1 MKDFLKIKGAREHNL
16 KGVDLVI
23 PRNKFVVFTGLSGS
37 GKSSLAFDTIYA
49 EGQRRYVESLTSY
62 ARQFLGQMEK
72 PDVESIE
79 GLSPA
84 ISIDQKTTARNP
96 RSTVGTV
103 TEIYD
108 YLRLLFARTGVPH
121 CPVCGVEIS
130 PMSVDQIVEQVMEIP
145 DGTRMEVLAPVV
157 RGRKGTY
164 VKQLQDYLKQGFVR
178 CRVDG
183 ELYEISEVPELD
195 KNKKHDI
202 EIVVDRVVLHSEER
216 GRIAGSV
223 ESALKLTNSL
233 VMIHIL
239 DPEEKRLFNTSFACV
254 DHGQGISEMEPRMF
268 SFNAP
273 YGACPDCDGLGAYS
287 YVDERLI
294 VPDES
299 KSIAECALTVLNK
312 NNDDT
317 YYGSIINGILKH
329 CKASQNT
336 PYRDLPEVAKRMIM
350 HGTGDVK
357 IQFSFESRFSG
368 HREVNRTFEGLIPN
382 LERRHK
388 ESYSDAMRTYI
399 ESFMSVNECPTCHG
413 ARLRPEVLAVTVGGK
428 NIYEVSTMSVHRL
441 IDFFED
447 LKYDDSRQFITE
459 QIVRE
464 ILSRLSFLKNV
475 GLEYLTLARSSGTL
489 SGGEAQRIR
498 LATQIGSKLV
508 GVMYILDEPSIGLH
522 QKDNQKLI
530 DALRELTDIGNTLI
544 VVEHDEDTIR
554 QADYIVDLGPG
565 AGEHGGELVV
575 AGSMEEVCAEPRSIT
590 GQFLSGARRIEVP
603 SSRRIAEP
611 GKTIAI
617 LGASENNL
625 KDIDIEIPLGVF
637 TAVTGVSG
645 SGKSTLVNEILYKEA
660 MIRINGS
667 KLRAGRSKGI
677 KGLEHIDKIIE
688 IDQSPIGR
696 TPRSNPA
703 TYTGVFDPIRDLFA
717 ETRDAKQQGF
727 KKGRFSFNV
736 PGGRC
741 EHCKGDGQI
750 KIEMHFLPDVY
761 VDCDVCGGR
770 RYNKETLECRYKGK
784 NVDDVLKM
792 TVDEALE
799 FFSSIPKISKK
810 LKTIQDVGLGY
821 IRLGQPSTQLSGG
834 EAQRMKLASE
844 LSRTGTGKT
853 LYLLDEPTTGLH
865 TADVEKL
872 IEVLQRL
879 VSSGNSVVVIE
890 HNLDVIKCAD
900 YIIDLGP
907 DGGENGGTLIAA
919 GTPEE
924 VAEVENSYTGE
935 YLRKVLY
942 PVRPDA
948 DDAKKKAG
956 KGAERTGSK
965 DSSATK
971 ATSKKSSTKT
981 GARQSGTTK
990 SDTTKSG
997 AEKSGT
1003 TKASANKTSMKKP
1016 SANKK

>member
-16 KGVDLVI
+16 KGIDLVI

-103 TEIYD
+103 TEVYD
-108 YLRLLFARTGVPH
+108 YLRLLFARTGIPH

-130 PMSVDQIVEQVMEIP
+130 PMSVDQIVEQIMEFAEGSKLEI
-145 DGTRMEVLAPVV
+145 LAPVV

-164 VKQLQDYLKQGFVR
+164 VKQLQDYGKQGFVR

-183 ELYEISEVPELD
+183 ELYEISDVPELD
-195 KNKKHDI
+195 KNKKHNI
-202 EIVVDRVVLHSEER
+202 EIVVDRVVLNKEER

-223 ESALKLTNSL
+223 EAALRLTDSL
-233 VMIHIL
+233 VMVHVL
-239 DPEEKRLFNTSFACV
+239 DSGETTLFNTSFACT
-254 DHGQGISEMEPRMF
+254 DHGQGIAEMEPRMF

-287 YVDERLI
+287 YVDEKLI

-317 YYGSIINGILKH
+317 YYGSIINGILKY
-329 CKASQNT
+329 CGASQNT
-336 PYRDLPEVAKRMIM
+336 PYRDLPEKAKQMIM

-357 IQFSFESRFSG
+357 IKFSFDSRFSG
-368 HREVNRTFEGLIPN
+368 YREVDRSFEGLIPN
-382 LERRHK
+382 LERRYK

-399 ESFMSVNECPTCHG
+399 EGFMSVNECPSCRG

-428 NIYEVSTMSVHRL
+428 NIYEVSTMSVLRL
-441 IDFFED
+441 ISFFEN
-447 LKYDDSRQFITE
+447 LNYDDSRQFITE

-464 ILSRLSFLKNV
+464 ILARLSFLKNV

-530 DALRELTDIGNTLI
+530 DALRELTEIGNTLI

-565 AGEHGGELVV
+565 AGELGGELVV
-575 AGSMEEVCAEPRSIT
+575 AGTLDEVCAETRSVT

-603 SSRRIAEP
+603 QKRRIAED
-611 GKTIAI
+611 GRCITIR
-617 LGASENNL
+617 GASENNL
-625 KDIDIEIPLGVF
+625 KSVDISIPVGVF

-645 SGKSTLVNEILYKEA
+645 SGKSTLINEILYKEA

-667 KLRAGRSKGI
+667 KMRAGKSKGVE
-677 KGLEHIDKIIE
+677 GLEHIDKIIE

-703 TYTGVFDPIRDLFA
+703 T
-717 ETRDAKQQGF
+717 
-727 KKGRFSFNV
+727 
-736 PGGRC
+736 
-741 EHCKGDGQI
+741 
-750 KIEMHFLPDVY
+750 
-761 VDCDVCGGR
+761 
-770 RYNKETLECRYKGK
+770 
-784 NVDDVLKM
+784 
-792 TVDEALE
+792 
-799 FFSSIPKISKK
+799 
-810 LKTIQDVGLGY
+810 
-821 IRLGQPSTQLSGG
+821 
-834 EAQRMKLASE
+834 
-844 LSRTGTGKT
+844 
-853 LYLLDEPTTGLH
+853 
-865 TADVEKL
+865 
-872 IEVLQRL
+872 
-879 VSSGNSVVVIE
+879 
-890 HNLDVIKCAD
+890 
-900 YIIDLGP
+900 
-907 DGGENGGTLIAA
+907 
-919 GTPEE
+919 
-924 VAEVENSYTGE
+924 
-935 YLRKVLY
+935 
-942 PVRPDA
+942 
-948 DDAKKKAG
+948 
-956 KGAERTGSK
+956 
-965 DSSATK
+965 
-971 ATSKKSSTKT
+971 
-981 GARQSGTTK
+981 
-990 SDTTKSG
+990 
-997 AEKSGT
+997 
-1003 TKASANKTSMKKP
+1003 
-1016 SANKK
+1016 

>member
-1 MKDFLKIKGAREHNL
+1 MKDTLRIKGAREHNL
-16 KGVDLVI
+16 KGVDLEI
-23 PRNKFVVFTGLSGS
+23 PRNRFVVFTGLSGS

-72 PDVESIE
+72 PDVELIE

-108 YLRLLFARTGVPH
+108 YLRLLYARTGIPH
-121 CPVCGVEIS
+121 CPVCGIEIS
-130 PMSVDQIVEQVMEIP
+130 PTSVDQIVDKILDLEPESRLQI
-145 DGTRMEVLAPVV
+145 LAPVV

-164 VKQLQDYLKQGFVR
+164 VKQLQDYAKQGFVR

-183 ELYEISEVPELD
+183 EVYEISDVPELD
-195 KNKKHDI
+195 KKKKHNV
-202 EIVVDRVVLHSEER
+202 EIVVDRLVLRHEER
-216 GRIAGSV
+216 ARIAGSV
-223 ESALKLTNSL
+223 ETALKLTGAL
-233 VMIHIL
+233 VSVHVL
-239 DPEEKRLFNTSFACV
+239 ATGEEMLFNTSFACSE
-254 DHGQGISEMEPRMF
+254 HGQGISEMEPRMF

-273 YGACPDCDGLGAYS
+273 YGACPDCDGLGEYS
-287 YVDERLI
+287 YVDEKLVI
-294 VPDES
+294 PDETL
-299 KSIAECALTVLNK
+299 SIAECAIAVLNK
-312 NNDDT
+312 NNDDS
-317 YYGSIINGILKH
+317 YYGAIIHGILDH
-329 CKASQNT
+329 FGASQNV
-336 PYRDLPEVAKRMIM
+336 PYKDLPEEVKRMILY
-350 HGTGDVK
+350 GTGDVK
-357 IQFSFESRFSG
+357 IAFRFESKFSG
-368 HREVNRTFEGLIPN
+368 HREMNRTFEGLIPN

-388 ESYSDAMRTYI
+388 ESYSDMMRTYI
-399 ESFMSVNECPTCHG
+399 EGFMSVNECPTCRG
-413 ARLRPEVLAVTVGGK
+413 ARLKPEVLAVTVGGK
-428 NIYEVSTMSVHRL
+428 SIAEVTRMSVLRL
-441 IDFFED
+441 ISFFET
-447 LKYDDSRQFITE
+447 LRYDDSRQFITE

-464 ILSRLSFLKNV
+464 LLSRLYFLKNV
-475 GLEYLTLARSSGTL
+475 GLEYLTLARSSGSL

-565 AGEHGGELVV
+565 AGEQGGKLVV
-575 AGSMEEVCAEPRSIT
+575 AGTPEQVCAEPTSIT
-590 GQFLSGARRIEVP
+590 GQFLSGVRKIAIPAQRRRIDPDRMIRV
-603 SSRRIAEP
+603 RDAC
-611 GKTIAI
+611 
-617 LGASENNL
+617 ENNL
-625 KDIDIEIPLGVF
+625 KHLNVDFPVGVF
-637 TAVTGVSG
+637 VAVTGVSG

-660 MIRINGS
+660 MVRINRS
-667 KLRAGRSKGI
+667 KLRPGKSG
-677 KGLEHIDKIIE
+677 GVSGFEWIDKIIE

-703 TYTGVFDPIRDLFA
+703 TYTGVFDSIRDLFA
-717 ETRDAKQQGF
+717 ETRDARQQGF

-770 RYNKETLECRYKGK
+770 RYNKETLACRYKDR
-784 NVDDVLKM
+784 NVDDVLRM
-792 TVDEALE
+792 TVDEASE
-799 FFSSIPKISKK
+799 FFDGIPKIKKK
-810 LKTIQDVGLGY
+810 LRTIQDVGLGY

-834 EAQRMKLASE
+834 EAQRMKLAAE
-844 LSRTGTGKT
+844 LSRTSTGQT

-879 VSSGNSVVVIE
+879 VDAGNTVVVIE
-890 HNLDVIKCAD
+890 HNLDLIKCAD
-900 YIIDLGP
+900 YIVDLGP
-907 DGGENGGTLIAA
+907 DGGENGGTLVAC

-924 VAEVENSYTGE
+924 ISGVADSYTGE
-935 YLRKVLY
+935 YLKKVLG
-942 PVRPDA
+942 RGA
-948 DDAKKKAG
+948 TGALKKN
-956 KGAERTGSK
+956 R
-965 DSSATK
+965 
-971 ATSKKSSTKT
+971 KKSETK
-981 GARQSGTTK
+981 
-990 SDTTKSG
+990 
-997 AEKSGT
+997 
-1003 TKASANKTSMKKP
+1003 
-1016 SANKK
+1016 